1 METTHFNLKRLQYF
15 IYRQTVLNIHTLIIS
30 GGSIFGVLL
39 LHTIIMSSISPL
51 HVAKMPEFHIGIFFI
66 AGFIF
71 TGKIFS
77 ELHDPLKG
85 YFYLTLPVSNLERLI
100 GSWLLS
106 SPLYIIGYGIF
117 TFSMISLAVAITDSP
132 FPASS
137 FFDIAYLRHIPTFLV
152 LQTVF
157 FLGACYFRKNI
168 FPKTLLSVF
177 LFFLS
182 IGILTFIF
190 GYFLF
195 FNSEKADPAENSQF
209 FLYFEINN
217 SFRFYIKNKF
227 IDIIT
232 FLFWFIL
239 GPFMLLVSYF
249 KLKESQL

>member
-1 METTHFNLKRLQYF
+1 MKTAHFNLKRLQYF
-15 IYRQTVLNIHTLIIS
+15 IYRQAVLNIHSVIIS

-39 LHTIIMSSISPL
+39 LHTIIMSNFSPL
-51 HVAKMPEFHIGIFFI
+51 QVAKIPGFHIGIFFI
-66 AGFIF
+66 AGFIL

-100 GSWLLS
+100 GSWFLS
-106 SPLYIIGYGIF
+106 SPLYIIGYGTF
-117 TFSMISLAVAITDSP
+117 TFLMISLAVAITDSP
-132 FPASS
+132 VTVSS
-137 FFDIAYLRHIPTFLV
+137 FFDIAYLRYISIFLV

-157 FLGACYFRKNI
+157 FLGACYFQKNI
-168 FPKTLLSVF
+168 FSKTLLSVF

-195 FNSEKADPAENSQF
+195 FNSEKAGSAENFQF
-209 FLYFEINN
+209 FLYSENNN
-217 SFRFYIKNKF
+217 SFLFDIQNKF

-232 FLFWFIL
+232 FLFWYIL

-249 KLKESQL
+249 KLKERQL

>member
-1 METTHFNLKRLQYF
+1 MKTDNFNLKRLQYF
-15 IYRQTVLNIHTLIIS
+15 IYRQTVLNIHSVIIS
-30 GGSIFGVLL
+30 AGSIFGVLL
-39 LHTIIMSSISPL
+39 LYTIIVSNFSPFQ
-51 HVAKMPEFHIGIFFI
+51 VAKIPGFHIWIFFI

-106 SPLYIIGYGIF
+106 SPLYIIGYGTF
-117 TFSMISLAVAITDSP
+117 TFLMISLAGAITDSP
-132 FPASS
+132 VTVSS
-137 FFDIAYLRHIPTFLV
+137 FFDIAYLEYISTFLV

-168 FPKTLLSVF
+168 FSKTLLSVF

-190 GYFLF
+190 AYFLF
-195 FNSEKADPAENSQF
+195 FSSEKTDFTGNFQF
-209 FLYFEINN
+209 FLYSENN
-217 SFRFYIKNKF
+217 NNYMFSIQNKF
-227 IDIIT
+227 IDIVT
-232 FLFWFIL
+232 FLFWYIL

-249 KLKESQL
+249 KLKERQL